1 MTTSLTAVQIV
12 SFDSR
17 ADSRLSRVCAAM
29 IAQKEIA

>member
-1 MTTSLTAVQIV
+1 MRTSLTAVQID

-17 ADSRLSRVCAAM
+17 ADSHLSRVSTAM